1 MEILGKAQFP
11 YSFGDSYLGS
21 EKQTLEERI
30 AQKRDMKNYFFS
42 FLLFIQFVE
51 VFLLIHF

>member
-11 YSFGDSYLGS
+11 HSFGDSYLGS